1 MYSEIKDLSS
11 YKQVNSKEFSRF
23 FKSFPRKC
31 YVSSD
36 DISINFADLYE
47 HDYITYDTNEVV
59 GIFRGANCYEKF
71 SSYWIRKDLA
81 EEYSCIGIPKEILE
95 YVNSVMTSIEY
106 YTINKDNEKEWF
118 LPNGTTF
125 KWRKDYDRG
134 WWEEIYKYL
143 KKNEQIINKEDSTN
157 E

>member
-1 MYSEIKDLSS
+1 MYSEVSDLTN

-23 FKSFPRKC
+23 FKLFPRKC

-36 DISINFADLYE
+36 GIRINFMDYYE
-47 HDYITYDTNEVV
+47 HDYITYDTNEII
-59 GIFRGANCYEKF
+59 GIFRGANCCERY

-81 EEYSCIGIPKEILE
+81 KEYSCIGIPEEILE
-95 YVNSVMTSIEY
+95 YVNSTMESIHY
-106 YTINKDNEKEWF
+106 FTINKDDEKEWV

-125 KWRKDYDRG
+125 KWHKDYDRG
-134 WWEEIYKYL
+134 WWEEIYQYL
-143 KKNEQIINKEDSTN
+143 KRNEQAN